1 MVFSHDKVKNSMKAK
16 WLIKLRAELQKSEA
30 NLNPKKNS
38 TKKVLL
44 HHVIYDLPKMILL
57 I

>member
-1 MVFSHDKVKNSMKAK
+1 MKAK
-16 WLIKLRAELQKSEA
+16 WLIKLRTELQKSEA